1 MVYLRLL
8 PGIAT
13 IYRADQM
20 SKKLISL
27 IIPAYNEEDCVDE
40 LFNRLDAV
48 FATEPQYD
56 FEVVIVENGSI
67 DSTWVKLQAIAQ
79 KDSRFKILKLS
90 RNFRMDGGL
99 TAGLDY
105 IKGDACVLMTADLQ
119 DPPELIPQFLRY
131 WEQGYENIFGVITK
145 REGTGP
151 IRTMNS
157 KLFYW
162 LAGKL
167 TDGRIPRNAS
177 DFRLVDRKV
186 YEAVKG
192 MTERNRFVRGLFAW
206 AGFNSIGVPMER
218 PPRFGGVSNAHTLK
232 VLDLAFKGI
241 FAHSYKPLRLITVF
255 GFVLSGLSF
264 ISIVP
269 LFFLWLFVGVPFA
282 GFGTLV
288 GLFLLVFG
296 IVSLMLGILS
306 EYVGLIYEEVK
317 ARPNYVVSEFLER

>member
-1 MVYLRLL
+1 
-8 PGIAT
+8 
-13 IYRADQM
+13 M

-67 DSTWVKLQAIAQ
+67 DSTWVKLQAIAE

-255 GFVLSGLSF
+255 GFILSGISF
-264 ISIVP
+264 ISIIP
-269 LFFLWLFVGVPFA
+269 LFFLWIFVGVPFA

>member
-1 MVYLRLL
+1 M
-8 PGIAT
+8 
-13 IYRADQM
+13 D
-20 SKKLISL
+20 KKLISL

-40 LFNRLDAV
+40 LAKRLSQV
-48 FATEPQYD
+48 FDSEKEYA
-56 FEVVIVENGSI
+56 FEALIIENGSI
-67 DSTWVKLQAIAQ
+67 DSTWEKLQAISRAD
-79 KDSRFKILKLS
+79 KRFKILKLS

-105 IKGDACVLMTADLQ
+105 VNGDACVLMTADLQ
-119 DPPELIPQFLRY
+119 DPPELIPTFLRK
-131 WEQGYENIFGVITK
+131 WEEGFENIYGVVTK

-151 IRTMNS
+151 IRALNS

-167 TDGRIPRNAS
+167 TDGRIPKNAS

-186 YEAVKG
+186 YLAVRG

-206 AGFNSIGVPMER
+206 AGFNSIGISMER
-218 PPRFGGVSNAHTLK
+218 PPRFGGVSNAHTFK

-255 GFVLSGLSF
+255 GFLLSAIALA
-264 ISIVP
+264 SIIP
-269 LFFLWLFVGVPFA
+269 LVILWIFVGVPFA

-317 ARPNYVVSEFLER
+317 ARPNYLVAESVGFKSE

>member
-1 MVYLRLL
+1 
-8 PGIAT
+8 
-13 IYRADQM
+13 M

-67 DSTWVKLQAIAQ
+67 DSTWVKLQAIAK

-99 TAGLDY
+99 TAGLDF

-186 YEAVKG
+186 YEAVKS

>member
-1 MVYLRLL
+1 
-8 PGIAT
+8 
-13 IYRADQM
+13 M

-27 IIPAYNEEDCVDE
+27 IIPAYNEEECVDE
-40 LFNRLDAV
+40 LFSRLVGV
-48 FATEPQYD
+48 FATEDQYN

-67 DSTWVKLQAIAQ
+67 DSTWEKLQAIAS

-99 TAGLDY
+99 TAGLDF

-119 DPPELIPQFLRY
+119 DPPELIPEFLRL
-131 WEQGYENIFGVITK
+131 WEQGYENIYGVITK

-186 YEAVKG
+186 YLAVRG

-255 GFVLSGLSF
+255 GFVLSALSF

-317 ARPNYVVSEFLER
+317 SRPNYVVSEFLEK

>member
-1 MVYLRLL
+1 
-8 PGIAT
+8 
-13 IYRADQM
+13 M

-27 IIPAYNEEDCVDE
+27 IIPAYNEEDCVEE
-40 LFNRLDAV
+40 LFNRLVKV
-48 FATEPQYD
+48 FSAEAKYD
-56 FEVVIVENGSI
+56 FEVVIIENGSI
-67 DSTWVKLQAIAQ
+67 DSTWDKLQVISS

-99 TAGLDY
+99 TAGLDF

-119 DPPELIPQFLRY
+119 DPPELIPDFLRL
-131 WEQGYENIFGVITK
+131 WEQGYENIYGVITK

-157 KLFYW
+157 KLFYL

-186 YEAVKG
+186 YVAVRG

-206 AGFNSIGVPMER
+206 AGFKSIGVPMER

-255 GFVLSGLSF
+255 GFILSALSF

-296 IVSLMLGILS
+296 IISLMLGILS

-317 ARPNYVVSEFLER
+317 SRPNYLVTEALGFTNDK